1 MRQCRLR
8 YFRGAMGVP
17 VFWRFSIFFL
27 FVGLAGCAS
36 FGKTMKALVSGKAAE
51 PEVSQKSNQLKF
63 SETPDFPIDDRGRK
77 YVRMTRDRFETEAE
91 VEQDAGSLWTM
102 EGQGS
107 YLFSQNLV
115 RTIGDVLN
123 VRVEGEPKKQLDTKA
138 KVLKDLM
145 DRAQRAEAARKL
157 AAAQPAQKGAAAAAP
172 PATPPAEVKDSGA
185 SKDAT
190 EIFSVGIIPSRIVE
204 RMSDGSYRI
213 KGTQSFM
220 IGSQEYRVIATGIAK
235 SSDISDEGVDSSR
248 LLDSKFDIVTSKK
261 EGR

>member
-1 MRQCRLR
+1 MMQVRPRSFL
-8 YFRGAMGVP
+8 GATILLLLAG
-17 VFWRFSIFFL
+17 
-27 FVGLAGCAS
+27 GLAGCAS
-36 FGKTMKALVSGKAAE
+36 FGKTMKALVGGKAPE
-51 PEVSQKSNQLKF
+51 PEVSQKSTPPKF

-77 YVRMTRDRFETEAE
+77 YVRMTRDRFETEAAVDQE
-91 VEQDAGSLWTM
+91 AGSLWTM

-145 DRAQRAEAARKL
+145 DKAQKAEAARRL
-157 AAAQPAQKGAAAAAP
+157 AAVPPAQQPGQKGGSAPAPSPAAP
-172 PATPPAEVKDSGA
+172 AEQKEEVSGRDQ
-185 SKDAT
+185 S

-261 EGR
+261 EGRQ